1 MRRREFLGLAG
12 GAMIGRPALVRAES
26 PAMPMIGFLS
36 SRSASDSVRMLDG
49 FRKGLVAA
57 GLIEG
62 ENVAVT
68 YRWAAGQYDR
78 LPGLAAE
85 LVGSPISVLVAVG
98 GEPRKPVV
106 LPVRPAICHRHV

>member
-1 MRRREFLGLAG
+1 
-12 GAMIGRPALVRAES
+12 MIGRPALVRAES

-68 YRWAAGQYDR
+68 YRWADGQYDR

-98 GEPRKPVV
+98 GEPTARAVV
-106 LPVRPAICHRHV
+106 AAQKKIRRR